1 MNLLSGHHFSP
12 GLDVL
17 SVFCPSPEPAEEEGE
32 FGINAMRG
40 RLRLHCLN
48 IEFKILSGLVVWEG
62 LHWQRLSKS
71 WRCQEE
77 GGAREVIHGVE
88 FLPGHIIASKLPP
101 KIDNSFGWRK
111 NVGCS
116 PTVTLGMSF

>member
-1 MNLLSGHHFSP
+1 MNLLSRHHFSP

-48 IEFKILSGLVVWEG
+48 IEFTVWFSGLGRVALAEAFKILALPRRGGLIHADTFWWILQSV
-62 LHWQRLSKS
+62 QRPP
-71 WRCQEE
+71 R
-77 GGAREVIHGVE
+77 IY
-88 FLPGHIIASKLPP
+88 P
-101 KIDNSFGWRK
+101 KI
-111 NVGCS
+111 
-116 PTVTLGMSF
+116 